1 MVKLSVI
8 IACYNAVST
17 LSQSL
22 DSVFA
27 QTCQDLEV
35 IIVDGCSLDG
45 TVAVIEGY
53 SNDRIRYIVEEDKGI
68 YDAMNKGVAMAQGEW
83 LLFLGADDRL
93 YDKHVISDMLG
104 KESESN
110 HYDLVMGD
118 IQFDN
123 DKIRKSSVSPRTRY
137 RNTVHHQSAFYRR
150 SLFDTFKYNDTFKVS
165 ADYELNLLVFL
176 KGLSVLKIDRI
187 VCLVSLGGAS
197 SKVDYC
203 GYAEEI
209 EIRNRHL
216 SGGLPRMAMNFLTHF
231 RYVFKKAGKL
241 LGCNF
246 HCYK

>member
-1 MVKLSVI
+1 MVKLSII
-8 IACYNAVST
+8 IACYNAADT
-17 LSQSL
+17 LSQNL
-22 DSVFA
+22 DSIFA

-45 TVAVIEGY
+45 TVAVVEGY
-53 SNDRIRYIVEEDKGI
+53 SSDRIRYIVEEDKGI

-93 YDKHVISDMLG
+93 HDKYVISDMLG
-104 KESESN
+104 SERESKQ
-110 HYDLVMGD
+110 YDVIMGD

-123 DKIRKSSVSPRTRY
+123 DKVRKSTVSTRTQY
-137 RNTVHHQSAFYRR
+137 RNTVHHQSAFYRS
-150 SLFDTFKYNDTFKVS
+150 SLFHAFRYNDTFKVS

-176 KGLSVLKIDRI
+176 NGLSVLTLDRV
-187 VCLVSLGGAS
+187 VCVVGLGGAS

-209 EIRNRHL
+209 AIRNKY
-216 SGGLPRMAMNFLTHF
+216 LPRNPSRMTMNFLTRC

-241 LGCNF
+241 VGWNF
-246 HCYK
+246 HYYK